1 MPLKRGLICHN
12 ITYDTAITAE
22 SKSDIRT
29 TTDTPYL
36 ALTGE
41 LWGDYCEDLW
51 EHWPRYNGT
60 ALYVTGSSNHPR
72 QVIYG
77 RIHIVGCLHIFPKRH
92 QLHIPFTI
100 ILAIFVRYLKCV
112 RKWRHRIFTLNTWLS
127 MHQVLSI
134 NIMKSSSGNISVH
147 RWIPCTKASDTEL
160 WCFLWSWING
170 WVNNREAG
178 DLRRHRA
185 HYDVIVMLYIFPKR
199 YQLHIPFTNTLAI
212 FVKHTMLNEVSQ
224 MFQKMMPLNIYI
236 KHIALSAR
244 KAVDK
249 TSSTMK
255 ASWRRNAILI
265 VDSNHKRPV
274 ILCFFVVTLNQHLN
288 KQPSFR

>member
-1 MPLKRGLICHN
+1 MCQKMTPSNIHTKYMAFYAPSAVNKHN
-12 ITYDTAITAE
+12 EVI
-22 SKSDIRT
+22 K
-29 TTDTPYL
+29 
-36 ALTGE
+36 
-41 LWGDYCEDLW
+41 WK
-51 EHWPRYNGT
+51 HFH
-60 ALYVTGSSNHPR
+60 VTGHLCGEF
-72 QVIYG
+72 I
-77 RIHIVGCLHIFPKRH
+77 
-92 QLHIPFTI
+92 
-100 ILAIFVRYLKCV
+100 
-112 RKWRHRIFTLNTWLS
+112 
-127 MHQVLSI
+127 
-134 NIMKSSSGNISVH
+134 VH
-147 RWIPCTKASDTEL
+147 RWIPCKKASDTEL

-212 FVKHTMLNEVSQ
+212 FVKHTMLNAVSQ

-236 KHIALSAR
+236 KHMALSAR

-255 ASWRRNAILI
+255 ASWRRNAILM

-274 ILCFFVVTLNQHLN
+274 IWCFFVVTLNQHLN